1 MSKTL
6 RTVAVIAGAVALVA
20 TGVGALAGAGIIGSS
35 GIVVGGAGVGLL
47 GAAGATVGA
56 GVVAGVSAATFAT
69 VGAIASL
76 AATVASIGAQL
87 TAKKPPARGSVNQVL
102 IATDAP
108 SPYLIGR
115 TFTGGVLRHDVGYGA
130 TLKKVP
136 NPYRAMVLL
145 YSVAAPLQG
154 LESPYFDYAPVTIN
168 SGGEAVG
175 YYNQFLNFDYRV
187 GNNPDS
193 ALIPHYAGTP
203 GWSSAHK
210 LSSKACALWN
220 LKFDKDGKRF
230 ASGVPSMGAVWNGV
244 KVYDPRLDSTYPG
257 GSGSHRIDNEATWTF
272 SENPGLHGLAYGLG
286 RYRNGK
292 KVFGVG
298 LPGEGIRIAD
308 FVMLANVCD
317 ANGWKVGGVIY
328 EPGDRWT
335 NIKEILQAGG
345 AEPLFTGGKL
355 GCKVNAPR
363 VSLDTIT
370 AVDLADDDAE
380 TTPMQSWRNRRN
392 GIIPKYRSEAH
403 KWEYVPSD
411 LVSIP
416 AYVTEDGEEKIEE
429 RQYNLV
435 QQKNQAA
442 QLAAYELVNGRELF
456 PITLVCKPRLRK
468 FGPGDMLTLN
478 LPNDHGLA
486 NVDAVI
492 VDRSID
498 PASMKVTLT
507 FVSET
512 AGKHDFA
519 LGRTGTAPPTPSLT
533 SPEDR
538 DNIAAEVG
546 FGQDGAPGTDGAPG
560 APGADGA
567 PLYTWIAYADNVDGS
582 ANFSN
587 GSPGGRAFIGIAA
600 NKTSATES
608 TNPADYQWSAY
619 RGPAN
624 FGLVNFNAN
633 SIVGPNF
640 VQKVGGGSGW
650 NASAYSSESFTGS
663 AQLSFTVQ
671 DNAHDIFVGLNT
683 DPTTDA
689 SYASIDYAFWLRS
702 DGQLASRINDADQII
717 HGPYSTTLPMQI
729 IYDGK
734 FVRWYHAGA
743 LLREVAVAANLRFYL
758 DTSIED
764 EGGRINNLTWASAG
778 RAGDN
783 GTDGLPG
790 TNGTNGT
797 TLYSWVVFADHPSGL
812 VNFTT
817 GAPGGRAYIGRAD
830 NKTTSTESTNPADYT
845 WSLYTGPPNFGLV
858 AGDNMT
864 VAGARL
870 LKSGGAYA
878 WDAQVYS
885 SESYKGGAFL
895 SWRPEIKDQM
905 MLGLNTDPLT
915 NASFDTIDVAIYL
928 SPTGWDCR
936 INNAVVYTHP
946 SDWALG
952 DTFAVHYTGSQYLF
966 IKNGVVHHAASAGA
980 GFSYWFDSS
989 FTQQGLNAT
998 IITWAAAGAT
1008 GSDGANGA
1016 TGDTVIAIYRRQG
1029 IAPATPTGNLTPSG
1043 WSTSKPADD
1052 GTPLW
1057 RSDGRILSADGTTLV
1072 GAWSAPTIF
1081 EAQAINLAAQTI
1093 VVDSQNDT
1101 FGPIIRALDPSQAI
1115 AVTAR
1120 IRVALTVGPRTQSIT
1135 TEFRLVGAGS
1145 WTTLASNSE
1154 TDASFVAVGAVGT
1167 ITNSTG
1173 VSQTYEIR
1181 ATTVMSSP
1189 NGDVQLE
1196 RSYFRA

>member
-20 TGVGALAGAGIIGSS
+20 TGVGALAGAGVIGSS
-35 GIVVGGAGVGLL
+35 GIVVGGAGAGLL

-87 TAKKPPARGSVNQVL
+87 TAKKPPARGAVNQVL
-102 IATDAP
+102 IASDAP

-115 TFTGGVLRHDVGYGA
+115 TYTGGVLRHDVGYGP

-154 LESPYFDYAPVTIN
+154 LESPYLDYAPVSIN

-193 ALIPHYAGTP
+193 ALIPHYSGTP

-220 LKFDKDGKRF
+220 LKFDKDGKRY

-257 GSGSHRIDNEATWTF
+257 GSGSQRIDNEATWTF
-272 SENPGLHGLAYGLG
+272 SENPGLHGLAYALG

-308 FVMLANVCD
+308 FVTLANVCD

-355 GCKVNAPR
+355 GCKINAPR

-392 GIIPKYRSEAH
+392 GLIPKYRSEAH

-411 LVSIP
+411 LVSVP

-498 PASMKVTLT
+498 PATMKVTLT

-519 LGRTGTAPPTPSLT
+519 LGRSGTAPATPSLT
-533 SPEDR
+533 SPNDR
-538 DNIAAEVG
+538 DNIITAVDAPRYDDGTFIDDLKPAEPGATNGMTPSQEIVFDQLNADTAAALQAIADAEAQITDILSDVSTLEGSIATQDAVIVSLGSTLSSNGASISSLQMITTSQGGQIASLSSSLTTANANITSNASAISGIGSSVSSLSSTVASQGATIGTLQTAASTVAGDVAQIRTELHAGNPNLINNGSGEIGLTNWVSG
-546 FGQDGAPGTDGAPG
+546 FGAWYANNNNIWGSYIYVANAGSVGDKFYHLRRNPVPFNPGYQATVTCGMDLV
-560 APGADGA
+560 ADGYAVGYLEVRFLDSGGGVLANYNGPQKQATFGFGNDATNRQDLKCTTPPA
-567 PLYTWIAYADNVDGS
+567 PAGTVSVQFTPVFFTPNGVNLIGGAFRQAKLETGNVATPYSSEASIVQAFSVLSTLNSQYSSITTTVAVQGVTVSQNQVAISTLNGQVATLFGRWSAVIDVGGYVSSLEANNNGSTASWKFRTDELVIEDAGNPASGFRFANGRIRVSAGGGFMKVMGDGFGS
-582 ANFSN
+582 ANQFIEWYGPFFSDVANCTETNAISYAKTNGEAYFGGGLSSGVLKNEGTSTTISDTASIVVGPFSSN
-587 GSPGGRAFIGIAA
+587 GDPININF
-600 NKTSATES
+600 SA
-608 TNPADYQWSAY
+608 
-619 RGPAN
+619 
-624 FGLVNFNAN
+624 
-633 SIVGPNF
+633 
-640 VQKVGGGSGW
+640 
-650 NASAYSSESFTGS
+650 AYSFE
-663 AQLSFTVQ
+663 Q
-671 DNAHDIFVGLNT
+671 DANAY
-683 DPTTDA
+683 
-689 SYASIDYAFWLRS
+689 SASI
-702 DGQLASRINDADQII
+702 
-717 HGPYSTTLPMQI
+717 
-729 IYDGK
+729 
-734 FVRWYHAGA
+734 
-743 LLREVAVAANLRFYL
+743 
-758 DTSIED
+758 
-764 EGGRINNLTWASAG
+764 
-778 RAGDN
+778 
-783 GTDGLPG
+783 
-790 TNGTNGT
+790 
-797 TLYSWVVFADHPSGL
+797 SG
-812 VNFTT
+812 
-817 GAPGGRAYIGRAD
+817 
-830 NKTTSTESTNPADYT
+830 
-845 WSLYTGPPNFGLV
+845 
-858 AGDNMT
+858 
-864 VAGARL
+864 
-870 LKSGGAYA
+870 SGGATLTLEYETSGGWNYLTSIA
-878 WDAQVYS
+878 VNEVQRQVIVDGDPS
-885 SESYKGGAFL
+885 IRDRMKWRMAAGGTFTWTFGVVSGLRLRARWSGFSIPAFL
-895 SWRPEIKDQM
+895 GS
-905 MLGLNTDPLT
+905 G
-915 NASFDTIDVAIYL
+915 
-928 SPTGWDCR
+928 
-936 INNAVVYTHP
+936 
-946 SDWALG
+946 LG
-952 DTFAVHYTGSQYLF
+952 DQNIA
-966 IKNGVVHHAASAGA
+966 
-980 GFSYWFDSS
+980 
-989 FTQQGLNAT
+989 QQ
-998 IITWAAAGAT
+998 
-1008 GSDGANGA
+1008 
-1016 TGDTVIAIYRRQG
+1016 
-1029 IAPATPTGNLTPSG
+1029 
-1043 WSTSKPADD
+1043 TS
-1052 GTPLW
+1052 
-1057 RSDGRILSADGTTLV
+1057 I
-1072 GAWSAPTIF
+1072 
-1081 EAQAINLAAQTI
+1081 
-1093 VVDSQNDT
+1093 
-1101 FGPIIRALDPSQAI
+1101 I
-1115 AVTAR
+1115 AVE
-1120 IRVALTVGPRTQSIT
+1120 V
-1135 TEFRLVGAGS
+1135 
-1145 WTTLASNSE
+1145 
-1154 TDASFVAVGAVGT
+1154 
-1167 ITNSTG
+1167 
-1173 VSQTYEIR
+1173 
-1181 ATTVMSSP
+1181 
-1189 NGDVQLE
+1189 
-1196 RSYFRA
+1196 